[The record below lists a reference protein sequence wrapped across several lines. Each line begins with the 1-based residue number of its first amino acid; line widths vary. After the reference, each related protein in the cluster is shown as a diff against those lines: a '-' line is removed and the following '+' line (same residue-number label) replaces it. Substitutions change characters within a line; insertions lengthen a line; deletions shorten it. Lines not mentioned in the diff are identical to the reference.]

1 MQVGVI
7 TNPNSKKNYR
17 RPQRRRSLEQAVGR
31 HGVVRETA
39 SLDELPEV
47 VAELLDAGCKY
58 WVCDGGD
65 GTLHW
70 ALNSLYTAVQARTP
84 AGTPLDLP
92 VVVPTNG
99 GTDDFV
105 ARKAGLKGDADSIV
119 RRLVARLERDEPIST
134 IRVDTCRVLG
144 DDHSADPAAPRFDRI
159 GLAAALG
166 GASAA
171 FFDRFYAL
179 PKDRGALAIA
189 GVIGAAA
196 GSALIHSLA
205 PPLRRFLPGELGDV
219 DRHDDFFRPTRARIE
234 VDGRT
239 LPYSTFVSLQV
250 GAIDINLAG
259 VVRCFRY
266 AREGGVL
273 HFQALSTTPLGMV
286 WNVPAMFLGTPIVGD
301 NVYDDRARN
310 VVITAEA
317 GERLGPVIDGEQFS
331 GLDRLELSLGPALR
345 IPTLLA
351 SN

>member
-1 MQVGVI
+1 MRVGVI

-31 HGVVRETA
+31 HGVVRETQT
-39 SLDELPEV
+39 LEELPKV
-47 VAELLDAGCKY
+47 VGELLDAGCQY

-70 ALNSLYTAVQARTP
+70 ALNSIYAAVQARTP
-84 AGTPLDLP
+84 AGQPLEMP

-99 GTDDFV
+99 GTVDFV

-119 RRLVARLERDEPIST
+119 RRLVARLERDAPIST
-134 IRVDTCRVLG
+134 IRVDTCRALG
-144 DDHSADPAAPRFDRI
+144 DDATPGPRFDRI

-166 GASAA
+166 GVASA

-189 GVIGAAA
+189 QVIGAAT
-196 GSALIHSLA
+196 GSALVHSLA
-205 PPLRRFLPGELGDV
+205 PPLRRFLPEELTGGGYN
-219 DRHDDFFRPTRARIE
+219 DFFRPTLARVE
-234 VDGRT
+234 VDGKV
-239 LPYSTFVSLQV
+239 LPFSTFASMQV

-259 VVRCFRY
+259 VVRCFRH

-273 HFQALSTTPLGMV
+273 HFQALSMTPLGV
-286 WNVPAMFLGTPIVGD
+286 VRNVPAIFLGTPILGKG
-301 NVYDDRARN
+301 VYDDRARDI
-310 VVITAEA
+310 VITADP
-317 GERLGPVIDGEQFS
+317 GEQLGPVIDGEQFS
-331 GLDRLELSLGPALR
+331 GLRRLELSLGPGLR

-351 SN
+351 N

>member
-31 HGVVRETA
+31 HGVVRETR
-39 SLDELPEV
+39 SLDELPIV
-47 VAELLDAGCKY
+47 VGELLDAGCQY

-70 ALNSLYTAVQARTP
+70 VLNSLYAAVQARTP
-84 AGTPLDLP
+84 AGQPLDLP
-92 VVVPTNG
+92 VIVPTNG
-99 GTDDFV
+99 GTVDFV

-119 RRLVARLERDEPIST
+119 RRLVGRLERGAAIST
-134 IRVDTCRVLG
+134 IDVDTCRVLG
-144 DDHSADPAAPRFDRI
+144 EDFDRV

-166 GASAA
+166 GVASA

-189 GVIGAAA
+189 QVIGAAA
-196 GSALIHSLA
+196 GSALVHSLA
-205 PPLRRFLPGELGDV
+205 PPLRRFLPDELESYA
-219 DRHDDFFRPTRARIE
+219 DFFRPTRARVE

-239 LPYSTFVSLQV
+239 LPFSSFASMQI

-259 VVRCFRY
+259 VVRCFRH

-273 HFQALSTTPLGMV
+273 HFQALSTTPMGV
-286 WNVPAMFLGTPIVGD
+286 VRNVPNIFLGTPIVGKG
-301 NVYDDRARN
+301 VYDDRARR
-310 VVITAEA
+310 VVISAEP
-317 GERLGPVIDGEQFS
+317 GETLGPVIDGEQFG
-331 GLDRLELSLGPALR
+331 GLARMELSLGPALR
-345 IPTLLA
+345 IPTLL

>member
-31 HGVVRETA
+31 HGVVRETR
-39 SLDELPEV
+39 SLDELPA
-47 VAELLDAGCKY
+47 VANELLDAGCKY

-70 ALNSLYTAVQARTP
+70 VLNSLYAAARERSVSDD
-84 AGTPLDLP
+84 APLQLP
-92 VVVPTNG
+92 IVVPTNG
-99 GTDDFV
+99 GTVDFV

-119 RRLVARLERDEPIST
+119 RRLVARLERGAPIPT
-134 IRVDTCRVLG
+134 IDIDTCRVV
-144 DDHSADPAAPRFDRI
+144 DPSGAQRFDRI

-166 GASAA
+166 GVASA

-196 GSALIHSLA
+196 GSALVHSLA
-205 PPLRRFLPGELGDV
+205 PPLRRFLPDQLEQYA
-219 DRHDDFFRPTRARIE
+219 DFFRPTRAHVE
-234 VDGRT
+234 VDGRA
-239 LPYSTFVSLQV
+239 LPHHSFASMQI

-259 VVRCFRY
+259 VVRCFRH
-266 AREGGVL
+266 AKQAGVL
-273 HFQALSTTPLGMV
+273 HFQALSTTPMGV
-286 WNVPAMFLGTPIVGD
+286 VRNVPNIILGTPIVGD
-301 NVYDDRARN
+301 GVFDDRARR
-310 VVITAEA
+310 VTITAE
-317 GERLGPVIDGEQFS
+317 GDQRLAPVIDGEQFS
-331 GLDRLELSLGPALR
+331 GLARLELSLGPSLR

-351 SN
+351 N